1 MHNLRATPTTD
12 LEKAKRDLEESGY
25 CIVENVAP
33 VHLIQSAKIRRLEQ
47 AEAERGTNEA
57 FLQDG
62 NTQWIAN
69 VLNKGDVFLDLL
81 TCSLIPQVL
90 CEHLLG
96 PNFILSCANAPIAGP
111 GTRRMRMHS
120 DQYWTPNIEKSPHEF
135 VRLGSQDINGSMASK
150 LPVKRDY
157 LFPPC
162 MVTLIWAIT
171 DFTED
176 NGATVFVPGSHL
188 SGMQPDY
195 HHDFEEAVPSEM
207 SAGSIVLWDG
217 RTWHSTGANRT
228 TDEYRI
234 AVTNNMVAPMI
245 RPLVNYPYSLRP
257 EVVDR
262 LDEKQKQLLGF
273 ETWTAY
279 GNEGVPTQRQKY
291 FKPASEQLGPMA

>member
-1 MHNLRATPTTD
+1 MISRAIPTTD
-12 LEKAKRDLEESGY
+12 LEKAKYDLDKLGY
-25 CIVENVAP
+25 CIVEDVAP
-33 VHLIQSAKIRRLEQ
+33 AYLIRSAKSRLLEQ
-47 AEAERGTNEA
+47 AEAERASNEA

-81 TCSLIPQVL
+81 TCSSLTAVL
-90 CEHLLG
+90 FEHLLG

-120 DQYWTPNIEKSPHEF
+120 DQYWTPSIKEHPDEP
-135 VRLGSQDINGSMASK
+135 VRLGSQDLNGSIVSK
-150 LPVKRDY
+150 VPIKRDY

-195 HHDFEEAVPSEM
+195 HHDFEDAVPSEM

-228 TDEYRI
+228 TAEYRI

-273 ETWTAY
+273 TTWTAY
-279 GNEGVPTQRQKY
+279 GNEGVPMQNQRY
-291 FKPASEQLGPMA
+291 FKPASEQLGPIG